1 MFGLRVLAP
10 SELRA
15 SRYAFASPRP
25 SGCGDRGEAHQ
36 TGHTRRFWKPLKRKA
51 LLDDCSNHLP
61 ARRILPFGQ
70 NTGAIAQLGERVLC
84 KHEVV
89 GSIPSGSTIHFV
101 HGVARRHYDLFVLDP
116 SDLRANGWAPASL
129 FALPR
134 FALLERGLVLQAA
147 CSVFAGTGSSGA
159 KRRQGQV
166 AAARSGRAIAG
177 QGEARCGREIKRTC
191 LLKEYRFAVIVWI
204 AACS

>member
-1 MFGLRVLAP
+1 
-10 SELRA
+10 
-15 SRYAFASPRP
+15 
-25 SGCGDRGEAHQ
+25 
-36 TGHTRRFWKPLKRKA
+36 
-51 LLDDCSNHLP
+51 
-61 ARRILPFGQ
+61 
-70 NTGAIAQLGERVLC
+70 
-84 KHEVV
+84 
-89 GSIPSGSTIHFV
+89 
-101 HGVARRHYDLFVLDP
+101 LFVLDP